1 MSFSVSNGRG
11 WYMLDWCIPIKTS
24 LAHHEQKLTVTSTQ
38 PDVFS
43 KKFLIRDESFSLEY
57 LFTNSTNTQS
67 GVHYNHHQQA
77 AKMPTSLELTLK
89 RHVDYSPAAKNNTAS
104 KTKTNNSRDVR
115 VISAS
120 ASIVDEDVTSRE
132 INDPYGNH
140 CMYGNRL
147 PAATDKINNKKE
159 MLNMKETNKNQTWGP
174 VTWNNISSRVNYQQ
188 QQYNQSAS
196 SATKNINLQVIILID
211 VGSHQIMHSKGEDN
225 VLNRLDQLLQSKKGS
240 DVDFM
245 VQDQKISAHS
255 LIIQGASPILTTMFD
270 NATVDKTT
278 KSIEIKNIEPKV
290 FQQLLQYLYTGDAPG
305 VEEETMTKSIFL
317 AAEKFQLY
325 SLMNWCSAIM
335 SKKINVNET
344 IHLLIF
350 AHMHSATQLQEDCLD
365 FIVKNKATFWPRED
379 FKQLSRTHADLF
391 FEVNKRMNAL

>member
-1 MSFSVSNGRG
+1 
-11 WYMLDWCIPIKTS
+11 
-24 LAHHEQKLTVTSTQ
+24 
-38 PDVFS
+38 
-43 KKFLIRDESFSLEY
+43 
-57 LFTNSTNTQS
+57 
-67 GVHYNHHQQA
+67 
-77 AKMPTSLELTLK
+77 
-89 RHVDYSPAAKNNTAS
+89 
-104 KTKTNNSRDVR
+104 
-115 VISAS
+115 
-120 ASIVDEDVTSRE
+120 
-132 INDPYGNH
+132 
-140 CMYGNRL
+140 
-147 PAATDKINNKKE
+147 
-159 MLNMKETNKNQTWGP
+159 
-174 VTWNNISSRVNYQQ
+174 
-188 QQYNQSAS
+188 
-196 SATKNINLQVIILID
+196 
-211 VGSHQIMHSKGEDN
+211 MHSKGEDN

-255 LIIQGASPILTTMFD
+255 LIIQGASPILTLMFE
-270 NATVDKTT
+270 NATIDKTT